1 MLCPAIR
8 LPTLGKYGGGGVL
21 GWEDQAELHFIKIC
35 EVQPKKL
42 LVNLFL
48 DLLAEAE
55 HLSSTID
62 AL

>member
-1 MLCPAIR
+1 
-8 LPTLGKYGGGGVL
+8 VL